1 MNEKIY
7 SLSKSINEE
16 LNSKEEVKLLN
27 KLEKELDD
35 SYEVYVLSNKKDE
48 ALEKYISNK
57 DLYGDDSDIT
67 KESLKELKTA
77 KENLNNHPLVKQYLE
92 VYSKVRDLYLQINN
106 ILLDDFKGEHC

>member
-16 LNSKEEVKLLN
+16 LNDKEEIKFLN
-27 KLEKELDD
+27 KLEKELDN
-35 SYEVYVLSNKKDE
+35 SYEVYVLSNKKDD

-67 KESLKELKTA
+67 KESLKELKKA

-106 ILLDDFKGEHC
+106 ILLNDFKGEHR

>member
-35 SYEVYVLSNKKDE
+35 SYEVYVLSNPQ
-48 ALEKYISNK
+48 N
-57 DLYGDDSDIT
+57 
-67 KESLKELKTA
+67 
-77 KENLNNHPLVKQYLE
+77 
-92 VYSKVRDLYLQINN
+92 
-106 ILLDDFKGEHC
+106 

>member
-16 LNSKEEVKLLN
+16 LNNKEEVKLLN
-27 KLEKELDD
+27 KLEKELND
-35 SYEVYVLSNKKDE
+35 SYEVYVLSNKKDD

>member
-16 LNSKEEVKLLN
+16 LNNKEEVKLLN

-67 KESLKELKTA
+67 KESLKELKKA

-106 ILLDDFKGEHC
+106 TLLDDFKGEHC